1 MLGSTDVNLGVQCI
15 EGELQ
20 IRRGLY
26 HPNILPL
33 LGVCH
38 DFSPLPSLVSPWMK
52 HGHVNQYLSHAQPPV
67 TIANKLE
74 IVGIAKSA
82 KSESHLPSN
91 SSSKLVVV
99 CTIVS
104 SYYAAFSARN

>member
-1 MLGSTDVNLGVQCI
+1 
-15 EGELQ
+15 
-20 IRRGLY
+20 
-26 HPNILPL
+26 
-33 LGVCH
+33 
-38 DFSPLPSLVSPWMK
+38 MK
-52 HGHVNQYLSHAQPPV
+52 HGHVNQYLSRVQPPM
-67 TIANKLE
+67 TIGDKLE

-104 SYYAAFSARN
+104 SYYAAFRARNWLMFLCST